1 MGIFS
6 KIGSFFGSI
15 GHAIGSA
22 AGAGFSEVKDIISG
36 TGKEISKQMDEAHK
50 TINNVI
56 QDGSNLANNL
66 VNTGKG
72 IIEHTE
78 DKVSSM
84 ISMPLLLIAAGIGG
98 LLLFRGDKV
107 VEVAGNVATKAG
119 PMMI

>member
-22 AGAGFSEVKDIISG
+22 AGSGFSEVKDIISG

-66 VNTGKG
+66 INTGKG
-72 IIEHTE
+72 IVEHTE
-78 DKVSSM
+78 DKISST
-84 ISMPLLLIAAGIGG
+84 IQMPLLLIAAGIGAM
-98 LLLFRGDKV
+98 LLFKGDKIAETAV
-107 VEVAGNVATKAG
+107 KAA